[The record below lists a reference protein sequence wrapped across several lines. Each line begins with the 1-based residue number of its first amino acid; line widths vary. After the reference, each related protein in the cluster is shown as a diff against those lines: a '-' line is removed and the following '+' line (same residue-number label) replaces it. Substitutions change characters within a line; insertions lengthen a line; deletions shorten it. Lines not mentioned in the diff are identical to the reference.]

1 MRISTETGSI
11 AYYVGTEEAV
21 RIIGE
26 AGFDAFDL
34 TLFDLRKPED
44 LLFGDECLAMARRIK
59 QIGLEHGIVCN
70 QTHAPYPSTMDT
82 IPVFEQAIRCTAE
95 AGGEICVI
103 HPISYGPTEESV
115 ELYRALLPTARE
127 CGVKISTE
135 NLMGWRDPFYAT
147 GAMPEQ
153 FKEIIDAVNDPLM
166 VGCLDIGHAEI
177 RPIGTGCAP
186 VIHTL
191 GKRLQALHIH
201 DNDLARDSH
210 ALPFTMNIDFDAVI
224 RALHEVGY
232 SGDFTLEAL
241 HYILDFY
248 NAENV
253 ADGVR
258 HLATV
263 ARDLACRFE
272 QL

>member
-11 AYYVGTEEAV
+11 AHHVGTENAV

-34 TLFDLRKPED
+34 TLFDLGKPGD
-44 LLFGDECLAMARRIK
+44 LLFGDDCLAMARRIK
-59 QIGLEHGIVCN
+59 KIGLECGIVCN
-70 QTHAPYPSTMDT
+70 QTHAPFPSTVET
-82 IPVFEQAIRCTAE
+82 IPVLQQAIRCTAE

-135 NLMGWRDPFYAT
+135 NLMGRRDPFYAT
-147 GAMPEQ
+147 GALPEQ
-153 FKEIIDAVNDPLM
+153 FKEIIDTVNDPLM

-177 RPIGTGCAP
+177 RPIGTGCVP

-191 GKRLQALHIH
+191 GERLHALHIH
-201 DNDLARDSH
+201 DNDLVNDSH
-210 ALPFTMNIDFDAVI
+210 ALPLTMNIDFDAVI

-232 SGDFTLEAL
+232 HGDFTLEAL

-248 NAENV
+248 TAENV

-258 HLATV
+258 HMASV
-263 ARDLACRFE
+263 ARDLANRFE
-272 QL
+272 RL